1 MLLASLQRHAER
13 LTTAFVDRDADNAP
27 RNRTLVVVFGGEI
40 GGVRAAIAHGYA
52 ETLSRANHD
61 IGAHLARWLEQS
73 KAHNVS
79 GCDGNRV
86 VLMQDADEITQV
98 SQLAVHGGV
107 LENAAKQRRR
117 IDAAAD
123 VFGVAN
129 NQLEFETLGASLNN
143 VDSLRIALA
152 VDEKRVCLTILAHA
166 LGKCHRLG
174 GGGGFV

>member
-27 RNRTLVVVFGGEI
+27 RNRALVVVFGGEI
-40 GGVRAAIAHGYA
+40 GGVRAAIAHRYA

-61 IGAHLARWLEQS
+61 IGAHFTRWLEQR
-73 KAHNVS
+73 KAHNVG

-117 IDAAAD
+117 VDAAAD

-143 VDSLRIALA
+143 VDRLRVTLA
-152 VDEKRVCLTILAHA
+152 VDEERVGLPVFADA
-166 LGKCHRLG
+166 LGKRHRLG
-174 GGGGFV
+174 SGGCFV